1 MKKTK
6 REENLSQI
14 KDSESL
20 NFECLKYNLLDN
32 NEIVLLDEVCDPDSN
47 LRLDTPYISPEE
59 FPSLRINPEQ
69 NGFFIFDLNI
79 RSIKFFFGNFKL
91 FLSSLNFNFNVINF
105 SETLLDEETL
115 FTYRSLYE
123 LPNYKD
129 IHPDRNRRI
138 W

>member
-47 LRLDTPYISPEE
+47 LRLDTHLIS
-59 FPSLRINPEQ
+59 LQ
-69 NGFFIFDLNI
+69 
-79 RSIKFFFGNFKL
+79 KNFL
-91 FLSSLNFNFNVINF
+91 AW
-105 SETLLDEETL
+105 E
-115 FTYRSLYE
+115 
-123 LPNYKD
+123 
-129 IHPDRNRRI
+129 
-138 W
+138 

>member
-20 NFECLKYNLLDN
+20 NFECLKYNPLDN

-59 FPSLRINPEQ
+59 FPSLRINTEQ

-138 W
+138 

>member
-59 FPSLRINPEQ
+59 FPSLRINTEQ

-91 FLSSLNFNFNVINF
+91 FLSSLNFNFNVICF
-105 SETLLDEETL
+105 SETWLDWGTL
-115 FTYRSLYE
+115 STSRSLYE
-123 LPNYKD
+123 
-129 IHPDRNRRI
+129 
-138 W
+138 

>member
-47 LRLDTPYISPEE
+47 LRLDTLYISPEE
-59 FPSLRINPEQ
+59 FPSLRINTEQ

-138 W
+138 

>member
-59 FPSLRINPEQ
+59 FPSLRINTEQ

-138 W
+138 